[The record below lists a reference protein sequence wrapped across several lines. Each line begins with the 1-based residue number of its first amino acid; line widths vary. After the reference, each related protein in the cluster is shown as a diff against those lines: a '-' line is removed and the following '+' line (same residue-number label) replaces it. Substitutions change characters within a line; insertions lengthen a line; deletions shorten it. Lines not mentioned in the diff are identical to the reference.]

1 MTQIKD
7 EDIEEFVNL
16 MNKII
21 DPSVDRKLSED
32 DIKRDIIEED
42 PNLFYSHLELLRLM
56 VNINKKYGYVRRI
69 R

>member
-1 MTQIKD
+1 MTKN

-21 DPSVDRKLSED
+21 DPSVGPLNID
-32 DIKRDIIEED
+32 DIKRDIIEEN